1 MSDEDEG
8 GVTPFHKIVRDFVH
22 DIVRVFPERAE
33 TMDGDLRMIA
43 VDDPGAAAAAVR
55 VRAFVME
62 RMPKSFFDV
71 LYQNDKIFEE
81 EDAGP
86 MELLPGLSFT
96 ELWKIEG
103 VSDATKETIWKYL
116 QLMLFN
122 VVGDLSDRESFG
134 DAANLFEAIDEDE
147 LRRKLEETVSHMQSV
162 FESQSDGDASGADAS
177 GVDGEGSIPG
187 GPSAADVH
195 SHITGMLDGKLGAL
209 AKEIAK
215 DTADE
220 LGLDID
226 GEGDGETSVNQVF
239 QKLFKNPGKL
249 ISLVKK
255 MGGKLDSKIK
265 SGEIK
270 ESELLEEATQFMGK
284 MKSMPGMENMQSML
298 SKMGM
303 GGGGGGGKSKAGMAA
318 FQSHMQQNI
327 KHAKTRERM
336 QAKLEARKATQEGP
350 PKESVFTVGE
360 GAERTPRPVSGT
372 SAIERQKKKKR
383 RRHKKTTTEGDSA
396 ATADAAA
403 PDAAAPDAAAPDES
417 A

>member
-1 MSDEDEG
+1 
-8 GVTPFHKIVRDFVH
+8 
-22 DIVRVFPERAE
+22 
-33 TMDGDLRMIA
+33 
-43 VDDPGAAAAAVR
+43 
-55 VRAFVME
+55 
-62 RMPKSFFDV
+62 MPKSFFDV
-71 LYQNDKIFEE
+71 LYQNDKVFEE
-81 EDAGP
+81 EGADA

-116 QLMLFN
+116 QLILFN

-147 LRRKLEETVSHMQSV
+147 LRQKLEETVSHMQSV
-162 FESQSDGDASGADAS
+162 FESQSDGDGSHTDGSG
-177 GVDGEGSIPG
+177 GDGSMPG

-195 SHITGMLDGKLGAL
+195 GHITGMLDGKLGAL

-372 SAIERQKKKKR
+372 PAIERQKKKKR
-383 RRHKKTTTEGDSA
+383 RRHKKTTTEADGSA
-396 ATADAAA
+396 AV
-403 PDAAAPDAAAPDES
+403 PDES

>member
-1 MSDEDEG
+1 MSDEDDG
-8 GVTPFHKIVRDFVH
+8 GVTAFHKIVRDFVH
-22 DIVRVFPERAE
+22 DIVRVFPEQADA
-33 TMDGDLRMIA
+33 MDGDLRLIA
-43 VDDPGAAAAAVR
+43 VDDPEAAAAAVR
-55 VRAFVME
+55 VRAYVME
-62 RMPKSFFDV
+62 RIPRNFFDI
-71 LYQNDKIFEE
+71 LYQNDKVFTDGE
-81 EDAGP
+81 A

-96 ELWKIEG
+96 KLWSVDG
-103 VSDATKETIWKYL
+103 VSDATRETIWKYL
-116 QLMLFN
+116 QLILFN
-122 VVGDLSDRESFG
+122 IVGDLPDKESFG
-134 DAANLFEAIDEDE
+134 DAANLFAAIDEDE
-147 LRRKLEETVSHMQSV
+147 LRQKLEETVNHMQSV
-162 FESQSDGDASGADAS
+162 FESQQ
-177 GVDGEGSIPG
+177 GEDTAESSSSTSSMPG

-195 SHITGMLDGKLGAL
+195 SHITGMLDGKLGTL

-255 MGGKLDSKIK
+255 MGSKLDGKIK

-303 GGGGGGGKSKAGMAA
+303 GGGGKNKAGMAA
-318 FQSHMQQNI
+318 FQTHMQQNI
-327 KHAKTRERM
+327 KQAKTRERM
-336 QAKLEARKATQEGP
+336 QAKLQARKAGGDGAVGAAVGAAAGAAVGAA

-360 GAERTPRPVSGT
+360 GAERTPRHVEAT
-372 SAIERQKKKKR
+372 SAVERQKRKKR
-383 RRHKKTTTEGDSA
+383 RRPKKPAAGLAADT

-403 PDAAAPDAAAPDES
+403 PDEAA
-417 A
+417 